1 MKYKAIYNVLEESDS
16 RIVYEDSGWR
26 AVRSD
31 ILSSMRPSLFV
42 VAEAPKCNLRLW
54 ITHESRDLA
63 VTTARLDLNVDSREY
78 HETQIR
84 KHFRKQAEAASYLRD
99 LLLPKEKESE
109 KCA

>member
-1 MKYKAIYNVLEESDS
+1 MKYKAIYDVLEESGS
-16 RIVYEDSGWR
+16 RIVNERSGWR
-26 AVRSD
+26 AVQPD
-31 ILSSMRPSLFV
+31 IIASMQPLWI

-54 ITHESRDLA
+54 ISHEMRNLT
-63 VTTARLDLNVDSREY
+63 VTTARLNLNVDSREY